1 MPHIV
6 FNNNSELITP
16 SNKDG
21 VDFKFIAKSYNVS
34 EKPKKTEYKIGV
46 SNQTKD
52 FLLTLK
58 DNKEN
63 KIVKADKVTRVTPVT
78 IVKDALN
85 TYVKHTNAN
94 VLFSN
99 TSNFSQ
105 KAEPQKEYL
114 KDIEYFVNEFETSNE
129 IQIEIGFG
137 SGRHLLYQAQ
147 NNPDVQF
154 IGLEIHT
161 PSIEQVLK
169 QIKILNIRNIIIVN
183 YDARLFM
190 EFIKSNS
197 VGKIFVHFPVPW
209 DKKPH
214 RRVYSNDFIYEAK
227 RVLKFTGTL
236 ELRTDSR
243 KYFDFCVELLTNLS
257 SGKIE
262 IDINKDLPISSKYED
277 RWKKQNKNI
286 YDVTLHS
293 FTIDEEIEP
302 NKDFSFG
309 KINNLI
315 KTFENISQKAVI
327 FDDYFYHIEDFYL
340 IENEKNSG
348 LIQITFGSFNRPL
361 SKYLIIRDG
370 IISYY
375 QGEPIPTSSNI
386 KAHNKMKEILTN
398 DYC

>member
-6 FNNNSELITP
+6 FNNNGELVTP

-293 FTIDEEIEP
+293 FTIDEEIDKP
-302 NKDFSFG
+302 K
-309 KINNLI
+309 
-315 KTFENISQKAVI
+315 QW
-327 FDDYFYHIEDFYL
+327 
-340 IENEKNSG
+340 KN
-348 LIQITFGSFNRPL
+348 
-361 SKYLIIRDG
+361 
-370 IISYY
+370 
-375 QGEPIPTSSNI
+375 
-386 KAHNKMKEILTN
+386 
-398 DYC
+398 